1 MHNFL
6 NFRVDGE
13 MLKRQFST
21 LATESGLFSTI
32 LVAMLGLQVGLVAF
46 FCYYITIGRV
56 DGEHTTTQNCMVG
69 IIRTGPHSSRSG
81 PGRPGGSHYHPDSAG
96 ARAGDLDV
104 AMMLKP

>member
-1 MHNFL
+1 
-6 NFRVDGE
+6 

-21 LATESGLFSTI
+21 VATESGLFSTI

-56 DGEHTTTQNCMVG
+56 DGEHTTTQNCMV
-69 IIRTGPHSSRSG
+69 SRSG